1 MKSSHFSII
10 FLSLLIFL
18 SCGKEKTKLITKNKT
33 NEKASLLN
41 AFKEFTS
48 SDKQSNLYI
57 HASKDSS
64 DFVRI
69 SAFEVSENAN
79 YLLSGEKNFI
89 LASKYKR
96 ENNNFKLVK
105 QDTLQYGEYVYI
117 EIDPESF
124 EEKKIGKENY
134 FLFTA
139 SQSYQGQA
147 VISNFV
153 LFSAVNTKN
162 LKLINLMYSG
172 NSTLGCEKC
181 IRGEFVASETLDANP
196 AIKKELYKKA
206 SKHKWIYHP
215 TEEEKNPKHYKNY
228 ATYWEKTNNFYSDLA
243 NGYNLL
249 PDEIYSTYY
258 KEDIFKYTGD
268 YEEIIENDT
277 YKIVSY
283 FRGNLLGY
291 DKTKKLYFP
300 IYIESCITGCNK
312 KISFL
317 SEHTIEVEFSEA
329 SADDNAVST
338 VELNAIKF
346 IEDNTKRQN

>member
-1 MKSSHFSII
+1 MKLSHLSII
-10 FLSLLIFL
+10 LLSLLILF
-18 SCGKEKTKLITKNKT
+18 SCGKEKTKFITKNKT
-33 NEKASLLN
+33 NEKASILN

-48 SDKQSNLYI
+48 SDKQTNLYI
-57 HASKDSS
+57 LVSKDSS

-69 SAFEVSENAN
+69 SAFEASEHNK
-79 YLLSGEKNFI
+79 YLLSGEKSFI
-89 LASKYKR
+89 LASKYKK
-96 ENNNFKLVK
+96 ENNNFKLIK

-117 EIDPESF
+117 DVDPESF
-124 EEKKIGKENY
+124 EEKKIRQDNY
-134 FLFTA
+134 FLFTF
-139 SQSYQGQA
+139 SESFQGQA
-147 VISNFV
+147 VIEKSIHF
-153 LFSAVNTKN
+153 LALNTN
-162 LKLINLMYSG
+162 DLRLTELPYNGTSSIR
-172 NSTLGCEKC
+172 CEEC
-181 IRGEFVASETLDANP
+181 IDGEFSESKSLNSNP

-215 TEEEKNPKHYKNY
+215 TEEEKNPKNYKNY
-228 ATYWEKTNNFYSDLA
+228 SKYWEKINNADNNLA
-243 NGYNLL
+243 NGYSPL
-249 PDEIYSTYY
+249 PEEIYSTYY
-258 KEDIFKYTGD
+258 KEDIFKFTGD

-329 SADDNAVST
+329 SADDNAKSVINLT
-338 VELNAIKF
+338 DIIFKN
-346 IEDNTKRQN
+346 